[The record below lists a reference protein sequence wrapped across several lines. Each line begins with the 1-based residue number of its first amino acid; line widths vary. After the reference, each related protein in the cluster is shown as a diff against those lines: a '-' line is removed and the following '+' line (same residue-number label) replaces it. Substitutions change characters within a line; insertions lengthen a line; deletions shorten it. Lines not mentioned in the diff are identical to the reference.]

1 MSKADEMF
9 EKLGY
14 EIEDEKICPHS
25 YKYIKENKESFT
37 AKEIIIEKS
46 SKWIDICYYKVGT
59 DGKLYSIICMEHYLS
74 IQELQ
79 AINMKCKELRMV
91 R

>member
-14 EIEDEKICPHS
+14 ELFDEKICPHS
-25 YKYIKENKESFT
+25 YRYSKNISEFNI
-37 AKEIIIEKS
+37 KEIILEKA
-46 SKWIDICYYKVGT
+46 KKLITVCYYKVDIHG
-59 DGKLYSIICMEHYLS
+59 CMESLNLIEYHLN

-79 AINMKCKELRMV
+79 AINEKCKELGWIE
-91 R
+91 